1 MRICSRDDRASRMT
15 FWTLIEAF
23 SQLNSSSALF
33 KTVLNEF
40 DCDSEATELLWLVET
55 ILTTSSTDKV
65 LFRAAILF
73 TFWRITADLSELVCG
88 RPLAGFSNVLTRR
101 ESFVIRKKSR
111 ARHKKALLL
120 VSLPNLLLCFMHT
133 T

>member
-1 MRICSRDDRASRMT
+1 MT

-55 ILTTSSTDKV
+55 ILTTSSTVKV
-65 LFRAAILF
+65 LFQTSILF
-73 TFWRITADLSELVCG
+73 TFWRITADLNELVCG
-88 RPLAGFSNVLTRR
+88 RPLADFQT
-101 ESFVIRKKSR
+101 
-111 ARHKKALLL
+111 
-120 VSLPNLLLCFMHT
+120 C
-133 T
+133 

>member
-15 FWTLIEAF
+15 FWALIEAF

-40 DCDSEATELLWLVET
+40 DCDSEAAELVWLVET
-55 ILTTSSTDKV
+55 ILTTSSTVKV

-73 TFWRITADLSELVCG
+73 TSWRITADLKELVCG
-88 RPLAGFSNVLTRR
+88 RSLAGFSNVLTRR
-101 ESFVIRKKSR
+101 VKNTNKNDHFI
-111 ARHKKALLL
+111 
-120 VSLPNLLLCFMHT
+120 
-133 T
+133 